1 MKRFNA
7 IDVNS
12 VSPGQRTVLSVT
24 VPELLDLYR
33 RAKPA
38 RREDLRAYRL
48 KKWYE
53 NFAGMP
59 AWNVSIEHIGAMV
72 HALEEQG
79 YAGTT
84 INREIAD
91 IGGCYSWA
99 ILKRHCPDDFINPTR
114 EFEQYEDT
122 PRVVELSEG
131 DVNALLTAAKVS
143 PWPKLHALVLAA
155 IHTGARKSELMSLTW
170 GDIDFKTRRADLH
183 TTKNGKPR
191 RLLLTPPVCEA
202 IMALHTPGLAD
213 DVLIFSGRGHRNQF
227 KPHNFRKSWQKC
239 REEAG
244 LPELHFH
251 DLRHAACARMLK
263 AGGGIHAVANVLGH
277 SDTRMISKRYGHLD
291 DDHLQDVVDA
301 TWGAA

>member
-1 MKRFNA
+1 
-7 IDVNS
+7 
-12 VSPGQRTVLSVT
+12 
-24 VPELLDLYR
+24 
-33 RAKPA
+33 
-38 RREDLRAYRL
+38 
-48 KKWYE
+48 
-53 NFAGMP
+53 MP

-183 TTKNGKPR
+183 ATKNGKPR

-202 IMALHTPGLAD
+202 IMALHTSGLAKGA
-213 DVLIFSGRGHRNQF
+213 VVYFRRSG
-227 KPHNFRKSWQKC
+227 
-239 REEAG
+239 
-244 LPELHFH
+244 
-251 DLRHAACARMLK
+251 
-263 AGGGIHAVANVLGH
+263 
-277 SDTRMISKRYGHLD
+277 
-291 DDHLQDVVDA
+291 
-301 TWGAA
+301 